1 MEFAFP
7 LRLKRYAVR
16 RGSGGD
22 GKFKGKL
29 PEDQSKLIEGG
40 IYVGDGDEKGTYK
53 ILYEIDATG
62 TPKFLRNL
70 F

>member
-1 MEFAFP
+1 MPQGA
-7 LRLKRYAVR
+7 
-16 RGSGGD
+16 
-22 GKFKGKL
+22 KFKGKL

-62 TPKFLRNL
+62 TPKFLRNI